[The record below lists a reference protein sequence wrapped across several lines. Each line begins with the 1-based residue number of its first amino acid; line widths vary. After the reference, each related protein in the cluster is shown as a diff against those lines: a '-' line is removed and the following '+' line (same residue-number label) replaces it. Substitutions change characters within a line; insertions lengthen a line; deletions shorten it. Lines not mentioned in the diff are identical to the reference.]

1 MMNKTL
7 VRVMVMTRPQANNA
21 QIGLAPP
28 LIWNSMHI
36 NVFQGEGHCWFAK
49 TSLYAPWN
57 CKSSRSSTIQNPPSK
72 NHHPSFGDLSFS
84 LSKSWRRL
92 LLLFFVC
99 QARFAWE
106 VMMYSFWSI
115 GRCRLAVWVIFY
127 NCHMTSSILLTGN
140 TASVLAGSTTDIIF
154 RNQKMGGMHFAILSL
169 LGSTQDAIA
178 NGQKCHVILA
188 SGGEAVKLP
197 IPRAMEMW
205 AFVWRTARLLLWWWR
220 HGKTHFVC
228 FFLKL
233 ANLEWLRKLGFRML
247 QIRSIFLAC
256 HMS

>member
-1 MMNKTL
+1 MKL
-7 VRVMVMTRPQANNA
+7 
-21 QIGLAPP
+21 
-28 LIWNSMHI
+28 LISKVLH
-36 NVFQGEGHCWFAK
+36 HPKPA
-49 TSLYAPWN
+49 
-57 CKSSRSSTIQNPPSK
+57 IQKPPSK
-72 NHHPSFGDLSFS
+72 LWWFNFS
-84 LSKSWRRL
+84 LSKTWRRFL
-92 LLLFFVC
+92 LYFFVC
-99 QARFAWE
+99 QTRFVWE

-140 TASVLAGSTTDIIF
+140 TASVLQAAPQISW
-154 RNQKMGGMHFAILSL
+154 RNFAFLSL

-220 HGKTHFVC
+220 RGKTHFVWI
-228 FFLKL
+228 FFEVGKFGMV
-233 ANLEWLRKLGFRML
+233 E
-247 QIRSIFLAC
+247 
-256 HMS
+256 